1 MTLVNEWIK
10 ASKLSSNAGKV
21 KYISFYKPGVN
32 DVISLKH
39 KEKPLKVSWN
49 NYKRISN
56 VEESFSSYKRLL
68 KM

>member
-32 DVISLKH
+32 DVISLKL
-39 KEKPLKVSWN
+39 PVSDLETQR
-49 NYKRISN
+49 KTSK
-56 VEESFSSYKRLL
+56 SFLE
-68 KM
+68 